1 VPRHVS
7 YVPLRWADM
16 DAFGHVNNVVY
27 LRYLQEARVDM
38 LFVHAP
44 EHGAEQLARG
54 VVVRRHEI
62 GYRAP
67 LRFRPQPVRVET
79 WVTEVRAASFGLGY
93 EVLDIAS
100 DGSRTVYAVAASVLV
115 PYDLEEERIRRIA
128 PRERE
133 VLGSFLETDGPV
145 PGRMGYGATRSPSEE
160 RARVRVRP
168 SRLRHVYECAVRFDD
183 LDSYG
188 HVNNVTFAEYLQ
200 EARVDFAHR
209 YLADALETHEGSVVA
224 HQALDYLRP
233 VSFRIDPLRVVV
245 WVRRIGTSSFD
256 VAYEVCDDDVVYVR
270 ATGALVA
277 FDVAEHRPR
286 PLTEAERAALTK
298 FLEP

>member
-1 VPRHVS
+1 
-7 YVPLRWADM
+7 M

-44 EHGAEQLARG
+44 EQGAEQLARG

-67 LRFRPQPVRVET
+67 LHFRPTPVRVET

-93 EVLDIAS
+93 EVLDLEP

-115 PYDLEEERIRRIA
+115 PYDLGDERIRRIA

-133 VLGSFLETDGPV
+133 VLESFLERDRPM
-145 PGRMGYGATRSPSEE
+145 PERAAYRATRSPSEG

-168 SRLRHVYECAVRFDD
+168 STLRHVYECAVRFDD

-209 YLADALETHEGSVVA
+209 YLADALDTHEGSVVA
-224 HQALDYLRP
+224 HQSLDYLRP
-233 VSFRIDPLRVVV
+233 VSFRIDPLRVLL
-245 WVRRIGTSSFD
+245 WVTRIGTSSFD
-256 VAYEVCDDDVVYVR
+256 VAYEVSDDEAVYVR
-270 ATGALVA
+270 ATGVLVA
-277 FDVAEHRPR
+277 FDVAGHRPR
-286 PLTEAERAALTK
+286 ALTEAERVALAK
-298 FLEP
+298 FLES